1 MDSEQQ
7 HVMVRYQYLESEQKV
22 ILARLEY
29 LEIATQSLAEDVHE
43 IVKHLQLKSSSVS
56 NP

>member
-1 MDSEQQ
+1 
-7 HVMVRYQYLESEQKV
+7 MVRYQYLESEQKV